1 MRILHVVRRA
11 RCRLYRSRILDVDTF
26 FAASAFAIYA
36 ICALLHFFLSGNHKK
51 RPFRAL
57 LSTAPHSGLKADTC
71 ESVQNSANILSHFG
85 CFFARFRQC
94 ILTPCL
100 CFIYYIIM
108 LCMFAFCYVSIFLLP
123 QNPYSAASK
132 AMPPAELFLP
142 FLQRVFQ
149 RIEASGRGWLL
160 EKGPRCVEHF
170 EPWRAA
176 GIFPEKVL

>member
-1 MRILHVVRRA
+1 
-11 RCRLYRSRILDVDTF
+11 
-26 FAASAFAIYA
+26 
-36 ICALLHFFLSGNHKK
+36 
-51 RPFRAL
+51 
-57 LSTAPHSGLKADTC
+57 
-71 ESVQNSANILSHFG
+71 
-85 CFFARFRQC
+85 
-94 ILTPCL
+94 
-100 CFIYYIIM
+100 M
-108 LCMFAFCYVSIFLLP
+108 LCMFVFCYVSIFLLP

-176 GIFPEKVL
+176 GIFPEKVPRGFPARLTARALVVGAGHAVEGVRFRSTSTKPSQNPVRTLGIYKSLLIW